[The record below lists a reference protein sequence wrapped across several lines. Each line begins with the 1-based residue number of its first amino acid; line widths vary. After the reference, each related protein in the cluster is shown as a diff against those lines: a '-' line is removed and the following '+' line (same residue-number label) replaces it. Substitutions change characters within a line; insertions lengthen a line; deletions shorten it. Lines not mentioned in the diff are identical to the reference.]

1 MIVILKNNPNL
12 CYNMTTHNLI
22 NEDENQ
28 DLVQPYIGEPEQLQ
42 DEPSIEEDE
51 DDVLT
56 EEKEEDYL

>member
-1 MIVILKNNPNL
+1 
-12 CYNMTTHNLI
+12 MTTHNLI

-28 DLVQPYIGEPEQLQ
+28 DLVQPYNGELEQLQ
-42 DEPSIEEDE
+42 EEPLIEEDE